1 MRFLFAILAC
11 LACAIAHADTLT
23 VFAAASLKEALDAAV
38 KPFEASSGHR
48 VVVSYAGSNVLA
60 RQIEAGAP
68 AVIFISA
75 DTDWVDA
82 VEKKGLVEPGTRRNL
97 LTNDLVLIAPAAT
110 SIQVRIEPGF
120 DLAGALKGGRL
131 ALANPDAVPAGKYAR
146 ASLISLGAWK
156 AVEAH
161 VAPAENVRAAL
172 ALVARREAPLGVVYR
187 TDAMAEPGVR
197 IVDVFP
203 ASSYPRII
211 YPIVVL
217 KGAPAGA
224 RALAEYLASPEAG
237 TTWQRFGFR
246 AAP

>member
-1 MRFLFAILAC
+1 MRRLAVLLAC
-11 LACAIAHADTLT
+11 LACAVSHADTLT

-38 KPFEASSGHR
+38 KPFEASSGHH

-75 DTDWVDA
+75 DTDWVDE
-82 VEKKGLVEPGTRRNL
+82 VEKRGLTLPGTRRNL
-97 LTNDLVLIAPAAT
+97 LTNDLVLIAPAASKT
-110 SIQVRIEPGF
+110 QVRVEPGF
-120 DLAGALKGGRL
+120 DLARALAGGRL
-131 ALANPDAVPAGKYAR
+131 ALANPEAVPAGRYAK
-146 ASLISLGAWK
+146 AALTSLGVWN

-161 VAPAENVRAAL
+161 IAPAENVRAAL
-172 ALVARREAPLGVVYR
+172 ALVARREAPFGIVYR

-203 ASSYPRII
+203 AASHPPIT

-224 RALAEYLASPEAG
+224 RALAEYLASRPADAV
-237 TTWQRFGFR
+237 WLRFGFR
-246 AAP
+246 TAP